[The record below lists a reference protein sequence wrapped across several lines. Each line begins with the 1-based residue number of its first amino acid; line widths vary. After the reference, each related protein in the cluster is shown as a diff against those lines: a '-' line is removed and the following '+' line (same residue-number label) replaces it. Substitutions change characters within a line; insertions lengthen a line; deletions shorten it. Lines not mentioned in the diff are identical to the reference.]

1 MLGNAKRDRHDGG
14 LFFIFV
20 YISVIIAFVKAKR

>member
-1 MLGNAKRDRHDGG
+1 MSENKKRDRHDGD

-20 YISVIIAFVKAKR
+20 YLSVIIAFVKVKR